1 MRLNTLRRIAPMLA
15 ACTGVCAYGAG
26 QQLTSSELEQGRLY
40 LQQTHSYVVW
50 ATRGLSEA
58 QWKFKPAPDRW
69 SIAEILEHIVLVQEL
84 ALGPIREQLAKA
96 PAASAD
102 RDYKQ
107 VDAIVVNQFPDRLTK
122 FQAPEIVQP
131 TGRWA
136 PSAALDSLLKNYGR
150 LGEYLESTPDLRQ
163 HMAPAPPLK
172 AISKG
177 ALDSM
182 DDYQWVLAAAAH
194 TERHTKQI
202 LEVKAD
208 PNFPAR

>member
-1 MRLNTLRRIAPMLA
+1 
-15 ACTGVCAYGAG
+15 
-26 QQLTSSELEQGRLY
+26 
-40 LQQTHSYVVW
+40 
-50 ATRGLSEA
+50 LSEA

-136 PSAALDSLLKNYGR
+136 PSAALDRLLKNYGR

-163 HMAPAPPLK
+163 HRAPAPPLK

-177 ALDSM
+177 AFESM
-182 DDYQWVLAAAAH
+182 DGYQWVLASAAH